1 MFVVR
6 RGAVVAA
13 SRCLGA
19 ALPAGVEGPDGRRA
33 NVPDGGHLQGVR
45 KLRNVWDGGRLLS
58 ARDEAPPVSAARAA
72 GASAE
77 ARRQAFE
84 ALAPQKSAR
93 QGLVTLGAFWDR
105 ARLLAGA
112 GRSCRA
118 QAAGEVLAEGRR
130 LLHSHLR
137 RVRAVHS
144 LQKSGFS
151 CSGGASMSMSINRPG
166 RNLIGL
172 RMGGRRNADGNPQG
186 NCAPRKRR
194 RRGHTGNG
202 VAGDGR

>member
-1 MFVVR
+1 MGRRASSLSAR
-6 RGAVVAA
+6 RGASGQRSA
-13 SRCLGA
+13 
-19 ALPAGVEGPDGRRA
+19 GRR
-33 NVPDGGHLQGVR
+33 
-45 KLRNVWDGGRLLS
+45 
-58 ARDEAPPVSAARAA
+58 
-72 GASAE
+72 ASAE
-77 ARRQAFE
+77 ARREAFE

-151 CSGGASMSMSINRPG
+151 CSGGASMSMSINRSQSYWAAHG
-166 RNLIGL
+166 R
-172 RMGGRRNADGNPQG
+172 AE
-186 NCAPRKRR
+186 KRR
-194 RRGHTGNG
+194 RGIRRGTARPASAGGEATQATGSRATAGSAPGAASSG
-202 VAGDGR
+202 VLRGTGWFL

>member
-19 ALPAGVEGPDGRRA
+19 ALPAGVEGPVGRRA

-45 KLRNVWDGGRLLS
+45 KLRNAWDRGRLLS
-58 ARDEAPPVSAARAA
+58 ARDEAPPVSAARA

-77 ARRQAFE
+77 ARREAFE

-151 CSGGASMSMSINRPG
+151 CSGG
-166 RNLIGL
+166 LVCL
-172 RMGGRRNADGNPQG
+172 
-186 NCAPRKRR
+186 CL
-194 RRGHTGNG
+194 
-202 VAGDGR
+202 

>member
-1 MFVVR
+1 MARVR
-6 RGAVVAA
+6 RCAVVAA

-45 KLRNVWDGGRLLS
+45 KLPDVWDGGRLLS

-77 ARRQAFE
+77 ARREAFE

-151 CSGGASMSMSINRPG
+151 CSGGASMSMSINRS
-166 RNLIGL
+166 
-172 RMGGRRNADGNPQG
+172 
-186 NCAPRKRR
+186 
-194 RRGHTGNG
+194 
-202 VAGDGR
+202 

>member
-1 MFVVR
+1 MARVR

-77 ARRQAFE
+77 ARREAFE

-151 CSGGASMSMSINRPG
+151 CSGGASMSMSINRSQSYWAAHG
-166 RNLIGL
+166 R
-172 RMGGRRNADGNPQG
+172 AE
-186 NCAPRKRR
+186 KRR
-194 RRGHTGNG
+194 RES
-202 VAGDGR
+202 AGELRAPQAPAARPHR

>member
-1 MFVVR
+1 MGV
-6 RGAVVAA
+6 GQMCLMAVI
-13 SRCLGA
+13 SRECESWNA
-19 ALPAGVEGPDGRRA
+19 
-33 NVPDGGHLQGVR
+33 
-45 KLRNVWDGGRLLS
+45 WDGGRLLS
-58 ARDEAPPVSAARAA
+58 ARDEAPPVSAARA

-77 ARRQAFE
+77 ARREAFE

-151 CSGGASMSMSINRPG
+151 CSGGASMSMSINGQVVILLGCAWEGEETPT
-166 RNLIGL
+166 
-172 RMGGRRNADGNPQG
+172 GNPQG

>member
-1 MFVVR
+1 MGV
-6 RGAVVAA
+6 GQMCLMAVI
-13 SRCLGA
+13 SRECESWNA
-19 ALPAGVEGPDGRRA
+19 
-33 NVPDGGHLQGVR
+33 
-45 KLRNVWDGGRLLS
+45 WDGGRLLS

-77 ARRQAFE
+77 ARREAFE

-151 CSGGASMSMSINRPG
+151 CSGGASMSMSINRSQSYWAAHG
-166 RNLIGL
+166 RAEK
-172 RMGGRRNADGNPQG
+172 RRRGIRRGTARP
-186 NCAPRKRR
+186 AKRR